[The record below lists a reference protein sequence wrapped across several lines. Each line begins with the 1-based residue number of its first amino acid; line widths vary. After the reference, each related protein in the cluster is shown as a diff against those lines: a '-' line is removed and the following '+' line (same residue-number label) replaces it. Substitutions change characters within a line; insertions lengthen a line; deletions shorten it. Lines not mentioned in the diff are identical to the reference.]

1 MPLTLDIGALS
12 GLGNGPGI
20 RFPGLIEACI
30 GSRSQID
37 ESRMST
43 RRLAWSRR
51 TQGESEG
58 PKRRLSGHL
67 TSGRGDLNLGGG
79 ALRRSDPMG
88 PRGTPMN
95 LCPWHEGFDIRME
108 VGWDQLQAMFVLD
121 ESTDSA
127 GGGRAGW

>member
-1 MPLTLDIGALS
+1 MVQKDA
-12 GLGNGPGI
+12 
-20 RFPGLIEACI
+20 
-30 GSRSQID
+30 
-37 ESRMST
+37 
-43 RRLAWSRR
+43 
-51 TQGESEG
+51 GESEG

-67 TSGRGDLNLGGG
+67 TSGRGDLDLGGG
-79 ALRRSDPMG
+79 ALRCSDPMG

-108 VGWDQLQAMFVLD
+108 VGWDQLQAMVVLD